1 MNFMMLLSLIII
13 GLILIAIEL
22 LFIPGITY
30 FGIIGSIALILGM
43 IFAFVY
49 LPLSIAALLL
59 LTSVVIVIGL
69 FILVFKFGFRTSL
82 SLKEK
87 ENFKE
92 GYKSFS
98 GEYND
103 LLGAI
108 GKAITDLRPA
118 GKIMVND
125 RLISALTL
133 GDYIE
138 KNQEVKV
145 IKIEGTK
152 IIVKLNYEE
161 V

>member
-1 MNFMMLLSLIII
+1 MNFMILLSLIII

-30 FGIIGSIALILGM
+30 FGIIGSIVLILGM
-43 IFAFVY
+43 IFAFIY

-59 LTSVVIVIGL
+59 LISVVIVIGL

-87 ENFKE
+87 ENFNE

-103 LLGAI
+103 LLGVI
-108 GKAITDLRPA
+108 GKAVTDLRPA
-118 GKIMVND
+118 GKILVND
-125 RLISALTL
+125 RLISAVTF

-138 KNQEVKV
+138 KNQDIK
-145 IKIEGTK
+145 ITKIEGNK
-152 IIVKLNYEE
+152 IIVKINIKE